1 MLVPAYA
8 ATIDK
13 SQSSEYRTV
22 IIPLLTQLPRAAA
35 ESFLH
40 RCHAQQAT
48 ARAGRAVKAIAVRKV
63 AGRRPSK
70 LGSVRSYFHL
80 NNEKSLYR

>member
-48 ARAGRAVKAIAVRKV
+48 ARAGRAVKAIAVRN
-63 AGRRPSK
+63 GRRPSK
-70 LGSVRSYFHL
+70 RGLVRSYFYL
-80 NNEKSLYR
+80 N